1 MNSNIYYNH
10 KNIRYFPLIAL
21 IIIKLISYFL
31 TSYLNVVYANNR
43 YCNIFIE
50 NKQKKLIMIKV
61 EIAETAKSRKL
72 GLMFRNKLNDNE
84 GMLFIFPDEGY
95 QSFWMKNTTLELSI
109 AYINS
114 KGVITK
120 IDKMKPLDT
129 SITYT
134 SSSLSL
140 YALEVNTGWFR
151 KNNISEGCRIIFNG
165 CINK

>member
-1 MNSNIYYNH
+1 
-10 KNIRYFPLIAL
+10 
-21 IIIKLISYFL
+21 
-31 TSYLNVVYANNR
+31 
-43 YCNIFIE
+43 
-50 NKQKKLIMIKV
+50 MIKV